1 MRKYSAIGAS
11 PANSVDRGRLLRNPL
26 AERFGYSLMQLNEA
40 CGTPLRKLL
49 TANLLT
55 MEGQDNGTARAARR
69 EDVDPN

>member
-1 MRKYSAIGAS
+1 
-11 PANSVDRGRLLRNPL
+11 
-26 AERFGYSLMQLNEA
+26 MQLNEA

-55 MEGQDNGTARAARR
+55 MDGQDNGTARAARR